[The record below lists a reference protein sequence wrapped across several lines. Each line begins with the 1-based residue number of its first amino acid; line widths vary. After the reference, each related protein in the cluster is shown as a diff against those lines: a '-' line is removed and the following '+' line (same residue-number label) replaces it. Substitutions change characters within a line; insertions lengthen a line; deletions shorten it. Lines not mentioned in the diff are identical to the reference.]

1 VLAAA
6 AVLGFGAWWLGY
18 PELAVL
24 STGCL
29 AAAAVGACWLLFG
42 ASLKIT
48 REVAPAKVP
57 RGNAAIATVR
67 VTNAGRRGT
76 RPLAAVDSCGATTV
90 RVELPGL
97 ARGASRFVSYR
108 LETARRGEFPIGPL
122 LLHTADPLGLVR
134 RARAYGQP
142 ATLLVRPRTAA
153 LPMLASGRT
162 ASIEGPTSD
171 TAPSG
176 TVTFH
181 ALREYV
187 MGDDLRHIHW
197 RTTAR
202 TGTLMVRQLVDS
214 SLPVT
219 TVILDTRAASYP
231 GEEAAR
237 HDALTEREFDIAVD
251 AVATVAASMAL
262 AGFPVTLL
270 TTDGTR
276 HETRSAR
283 AAGALLDLLAVVETS
298 QDGELATT
306 LETARRFA
314 VGGSLTVVTGLA
326 GRPPADR
333 LAACKRRFDR
343 TIVIRAGRRAD
354 PRAGRAAD
362 ARAGRA
368 ADVRAGRAADVPLTL
383 PVTVINAASAED
395 VAAAW
400 RRDAS
405 R

>member
-1 VLAAA
+1 MPTPRGYAVLAAA
-6 AVLGFGAWWLGY
+6 AVLGFGGWWLGY

-29 AAAAVGACWLLFG
+29 AAALAGACWLLLG
-42 ASLKIT
+42 VSLKIT

-67 VTNAGRRGT
+67 VTNTGRRGT

-90 RVELPGL
+90 RVDLPAL

-108 LETARRGEFPIGPL
+108 LATTRRGEFPIGPL
-122 LLHTADPLGLVR
+122 RLHTADPLGLFRRVR
-134 RARAYGQP
+134 VYGEP

-153 LPMLASGRT
+153 LPALASGRT

-187 MGDDLRHIHW
+187 MGDDLRHVHW

-214 SLPVT
+214 SLPVST
-219 TVILDTRAASYP
+219 LVLDTRAASYP
-231 GEEAAR
+231 DEDAAR
-237 HDALTEREFDIAVD
+237 QDATAERDFDIAVD
-251 AVATVAASMAL
+251 AVATVAASMAS

-276 HETRSAR
+276 HDSRSAR
-283 AAGALLDLLAVVETS
+283 TAGKLLDLLALVETS
-298 QDGELATT
+298 QDGDLATT

-314 VGGSLTVVTGLA
+314 AGGSLTVVTGPA
-326 GRPPADR
+326 GRLPSDT

-343 TIVIRAGRRAD
+343 TILILAGRV
-354 PRAGRAAD
+354 PGP
-362 ARAGRA
+362 
-368 ADVRAGRAADVPLTL
+368 PLTL
-383 PVTVINAASAED
+383 PVAVISASSAED

-400 RRDAS
+400 RKGATR
-405 R
+405 